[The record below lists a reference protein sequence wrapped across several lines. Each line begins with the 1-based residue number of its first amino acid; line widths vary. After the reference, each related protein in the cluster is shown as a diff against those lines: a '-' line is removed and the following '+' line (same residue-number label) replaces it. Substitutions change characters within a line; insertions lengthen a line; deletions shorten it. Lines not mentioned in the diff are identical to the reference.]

1 MIISH
6 LHKSMKGIATNK
18 VNKNYKICSTDS
30 SLDLVFKVSCCQ
42 WKKKNCKKLKQL
54 FQRDAV
60 VLSKF
65 LYAIFFWLCCIW
77 YEILSFFLDVKDSKM
92 KLLYWYVSVIKEGP
106 KSNAFVVKIS
116 LGLTTYFKGFSCF
129 LCFKDTFMTASCS
142 TKIKVW
148 NYSF

>member
-42 WKKKNCKKLKQL
+42 WKKKNARNLNSFFKEMLLYYQNFCTQ
-54 FQRDAV
+54 FFFGYV
-60 VLSKF
+60 VFDMKSWV
-65 LYAIFFWLCCIW
+65 FFWMSRIRKWSCYI
-77 YEILSFFLDVKDSKM
+77 
-92 KLLYWYVSVIKEGP
+92 WYVSVIKEGP